1 MESHNIEKLLEDYF
15 EGSTTLQQEAQL
27 RDYFTGDNVPPHLQE
42 YESMFTAFAVAS
54 EETYDRPIVLPKQHK
69 PRYRFMASA
78 AAAVIVGL
86 VIWTQ
91 GTQVD
96 NRISTNYEN
105 EEVAILKTKQALGM
119 MSQMIN
125 SSTTQL
131 DVVEE
136 FDKASSTLFK

>member
-1 MESHNIEKLLEDYF
+1 
-15 EGSTTLQQEAQL
+15 
-27 RDYFTGDNVPPHLQE
+27 
-42 YESMFTAFAVAS
+42 
-54 EETYDRPIVLPKQHK
+54 
-69 PRYRFMASA
+69 MASA

>member
-1 MESHNIEKLLEDYF
+1 
-15 EGSTTLQQEAQL
+15 
-27 RDYFTGDNVPPHLQE
+27 
-42 YESMFTAFAVAS
+42 MFTAFAVAS
-54 EETYDRPIVLPKQHK
+54 EETYDRPIVLPKQQK